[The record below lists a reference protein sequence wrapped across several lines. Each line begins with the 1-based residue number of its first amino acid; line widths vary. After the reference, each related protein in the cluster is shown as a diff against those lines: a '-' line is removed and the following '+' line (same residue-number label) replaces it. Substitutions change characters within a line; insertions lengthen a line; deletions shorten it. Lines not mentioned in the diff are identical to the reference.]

1 MENFYRVPHR
11 AASEIEQL
19 NRFPCGGYSDESTI
33 VYLQHPCK
41 ILTSLEVGLSE
52 FSTAQGFCFLFFVFP
67 HPTFVLPPFFQ
78 SHVGIS
84 ADESPNFTFV
94 VFCCWF
100 CLPHFYS
107 ICIFC
112 IRISRKINQLQ
123 NENIFVYC
131 FAGSWVSCG
140 SFIVDGR

>member
-78 SHVGIS
+78 SHVSIS
-84 ADESPNFTFV
+84 RRVSQFHVCRFLLLILFAPLLFDLHF
-94 VFCCWF
+94 
-100 CLPHFYS
+100 LHPHFEKNQS
-107 ICIFC
+107 IT
-112 IRISRKINQLQ
+112 
-123 NENIFVYC
+123 E
-131 FAGSWVSCG
+131 
-140 SFIVDGR
+140 